1 LPVVSSQPEKEEVNM
16 ATDLSRFRER
26 MVKTQLVS
34 RGIEDPAVLKA
45 MGQVPREAFVPPDLF
60 DVAYD
65 DSALPIGK
73 KQTISQPY
81 MVALMLEALELKQ
94 EDRVMEI
101 GTGSG
106 YAAAVLSR
114 IVEQVFTI
122 ERYEKLAETAQA
134 RFRQLEYDNIRV
146 HTGDGTLGWSEHAP
160 YDGVVVTAGGPEIPE
175 PLLDQLKVGGY
186 LVIPI
191 GGWKSAQKLVRVH
204 RKAQDEFQKEN
215 LGSVRFVPLVGE
227 EGWPQE

>member
-1 LPVVSSQPEKEEVNM
+1 M
-16 ATDLSRFRER
+16 ANNDLSRFREQ
-26 MVKTQLVS
+26 MVKTQLIS
-34 RGIEDPAVLKA
+34 RGIQDPAVLSA
-45 MGQVPREAFVPPDLF
+45 MGQVPREVFVPPDLVE
-60 DVAYD
+60 VAYD

-94 EDRVMEI
+94 KDRVLEI

-122 ERYEKLAETAQA
+122 ERYEELAKVAQA
-134 RFRQLEYDNIRV
+134 RFRQLAYENIQV

-175 PLLDQLKVGGY
+175 PLLDQLKVGGF

-191 GGWKSAQKLVRVH
+191 GRWKSTQKLVRVH
-204 RKAQDEFQKEN
+204 RTDQAEFQKEN

-227 EGWPQE
+227 EGWQPG